1 MSIRECIFCGRQNLA
16 HPERL
21 AERLN
26 ALETA
31 LAEARTAREEAEQLN
46 EVLLWHM
53 REAWL
58 GIGGTS
64 EQAQGSF
71 SENIKAR
78 YAASEARAAALESVG
93 QRMHDLLDNENAGM
107 NARYEENQPVCIWCA
122 EKGYDGDGLR
132 HHDNCVLVAWRTL
145 TPTSSPATDEAQGEA

>member
-1 MSIRECIFCGRQNLA
+1 MSTEREYVCDDCGDYWEAGDMLIPGYLMDDRA
-16 HPERL
+16 VD
-21 AERLN
+21 A
-26 ALETA
+26 ATA
-31 LAEARTAREEAEQLN
+31 L
-46 EVLLWHM
+46 
-53 REAWL
+53 
-58 GIGGTS
+58 
-64 EQAQGSF
+64 
-71 SENIKAR
+71 
-78 YAASEARAAALESVG
+78 AASEARAAALESVG